1 MPHRVQSIVDQA
13 VSLLAARTTL
23 GAAVYRH
30 RRSSLSAPDLELPA
44 VSVHYGED
52 TALSDLGVSNLSFL
66 DSGLSLTATV
76 LADGSNEQDVVEELL
91 RLRREVHIAFMADV
105 TLGLAYV
112 MACYYRGASEPIIS
126 GAGER
131 FSGALDTRW
140 RVDYRTSLT
149 DPGA

>member
-1 MPHRVQSIVDQA
+1 MPHRVQSIVDAA
-13 VSLLAARTTL
+13 VAAIAARPAL

-30 RRSSLSAPDLELPA
+30 RRNSLSSDDMELPA
-44 VSVHYGED
+44 VSVSFGED
-52 TALSDLGVSNLSFL
+52 SALSDFGVTNLSFL
-66 DSGLSLTATV
+66 DSGVVLTATAV
-76 LADGSNEQDVVEELL
+76 TAGASEQDVVEELL
-91 RLRREVHIAFMADV
+91 RLRREIHIGFMADV

-112 MACYYRGASEPIIS
+112 MACYYHGASEPVIS